1 MEKLRKRDDFK
12 TVWRLIWV
20 WVWFAAFLPWA
31 HAGMAVLLITE
42 KEAAM
47 EDAPMKAPG
56 SQISQVDPMKGP
68 MIIVNNP
75 KDGESYRAPLMVDLH
90 FETRPDSAVDLET
103 LKVLYRKIISIDI
116 TDRIRPYATEKG
128 IYIPEADIPKGN
140 HKIEIRIAD
149 SRGNY
154 SFRELVFSVQ

>member
-12 TVWRLIWV
+12 TVWPLIWV
-20 WVWFAAFLPWA
+20 WIWL
-31 HAGMAVLLITE
+31 AVLLPWSHFVMTETATTE

-56 SQISQVDPMKGP
+56 SKISQMEPMKGP

-75 KDGESYRAPLMVDLH
+75 KDGESCRAPLMVDLH

-103 LKVLYRKIISIDI
+103 LKVLYRKMISIDI

-140 HKIEIRIAD
+140 HTIEIRIAD
-149 SRGNY
+149 NRGNY
-154 SFRELVFSVQ
+154 SFRELVFSIQ